1 MWPMGLL
8 YLMNTMNKVIDK
20 TKIIYFFIFFT
31 LNLTLIDGLSMWLK
45 STNLQFAAD
54 EFVYYLYNIVWFDVN
69 FLICLTVRAL
79 HSSKQSQP
87 GTNGQRLCPDSMLH
101 PCNQYNNQTNIL
113 FLRPCTVNLL
123 YSKCMY
129 LLLISTCSFSILQ
142 ISKMYLSNITFI
154 QISEYMIWSL

>member
-54 EFVYYLYNIVWFDVN
+54 NEFVYYLYNIVWFDVN

-79 HSSKQSQP
+79 HSSK
-87 GTNGQRLCPDSMLH
+87 
-101 PCNQYNNQTNIL
+101 
-113 FLRPCTVNLL
+113 
-123 YSKCMY
+123 
-129 LLLISTCSFSILQ
+129 
-142 ISKMYLSNITFI
+142 
-154 QISEYMIWSL
+154 